1 MKKIFKKLGVDI
13 IYLFGSHAQG
23 EAHKKSDVDI
33 GVVFQQP
40 AKYKNNLRAY
50 HQLYDILVEVLP
62 KKYLKERILA
72 RAHEFDLVFLQFAPL
87 ELQFN
92 AVSKGKVLFAVNPQ
106 KEAYRQQV
114 CQRYIDLSYLLRI
127 RQKAVLERI

>member
-1 MKKIFKKLGVDI
+1 MKKIKFSPKHKKIFKKLGVDI

-23 EAHKKSDVDI
+23 KAHKKSDVDI

-40 AKYKNNLRAY
+40 EKYKDDFAAY

-62 KKYLKERILA
+62 KKYLKERVLA

-106 KEAYRQQV
+106 KEADYRQQV
-114 CQRYIDLSYLLRI
+114 CQRDILIYLI
-127 RQKAVLERI
+127 F